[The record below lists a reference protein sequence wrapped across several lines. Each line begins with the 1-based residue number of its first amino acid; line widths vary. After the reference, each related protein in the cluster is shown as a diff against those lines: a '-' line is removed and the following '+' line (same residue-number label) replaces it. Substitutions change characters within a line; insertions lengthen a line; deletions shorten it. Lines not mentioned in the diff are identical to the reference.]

1 MSVPQ
6 SLGISS
12 FRNLEALLTIPTTDL
27 VKVYK
32 EKSLVLDK
40 QVTFEQ
46 SGKAYSGIAKEIG
59 DKGNSSFSL
68 MTVRKN
74 GWALVKSALLLG
86 RLIGC
91 TRNSRN
97 NISGPKTT

>member
-12 FRNLEALLTIPTTDL
+12 FQKFEALLTIPTTDL

-46 SGKAYSGIAKEIG
+46 SGKAYSGIA
-59 DKGNSSFSL
+59 
-68 MTVRKN
+68 
-74 GWALVKSALLLG
+74 
-86 RLIGC
+86 
-91 TRNSRN
+91 
-97 NISGPKTT
+97 